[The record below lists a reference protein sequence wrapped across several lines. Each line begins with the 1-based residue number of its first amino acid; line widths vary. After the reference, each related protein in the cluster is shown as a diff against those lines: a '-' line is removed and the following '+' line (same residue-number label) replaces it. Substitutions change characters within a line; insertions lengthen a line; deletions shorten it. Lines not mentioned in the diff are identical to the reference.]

1 MEEKDNP
8 VKVHKLELLGI
19 GASMDRQ
26 LKANLL
32 QALWQ
37 LGLDIP
43 VEEVREID
51 RLLESGVSGIPALIV
66 NGQVVIQKVVP
77 TVEEL
82 RLLLFALLKM
92 PGQKVNIRNIIVPT
106 DFSETANNAY
116 RYALDLAGF
125 LGANVRLVHVYQPKS
140 DMSGARLMNGVSEEL
155 HYKQELLESLS
166 HSEKVLVAG
175 PRNKPAT
182 QVQPEMINGFVADE
196 LCALSR
202 RKDTDLIVMGTT
214 GEAKLLERWLGSI
227 STEVARKASCPVILV
242 PRHSR
247 LKPIDQMLYACDYQR
262 QGEAILEKV
271 VGFAAAFD
279 AMVHLLHVSTSRSPN
294 PNGPA
299 AASGS
304 NILDLDGIKMKMYK
318 SHHSDVLEGIARHAN
333 ETHPGLIAMGTYH
346 RSFLED
352 IFHKKLTREMAFITS
367 VPLIVFHEED

>member
-1 MEEKDNP
+1 MGEMDHP

-26 LKANLL
+26 LKAHLL

-66 NGQVVIQKVVP
+66 NGRVVVQKTVP
-77 TVEEL
+77 DVEEL
-82 RLLLFALLKM
+82 RLVLSALLKM
-92 PGQKVNIRNIIVPT
+92 PGQQTNIRNIIVPT

-125 LGANVRLVHVYQPKS
+125 LGANVRLVHVYQPNS
-140 DMSGARLMNGVSEEL
+140 DTGGAMLANGATEEL

-166 HSEKVLVAG
+166 HTETISVVG
-175 PRNKPAT
+175 RQSKPVT

-202 RKDTDLIVMGTT
+202 RKDTDLMVMGTT
-214 GEAKLLERWLGSI
+214 GKASLFERLLGST
-227 STEVARKASCPVILV
+227 SSEVARKASCPVILV
-242 PRHSR
+242 PRHSHFER
-247 LKPIDQMLYACDYQR
+247 IDQLLYAYDYQR
-262 QGEAILEKV
+262 QGELILEKV
-271 VGFAAAFD
+271 LGFAAAFG
-279 AMVHLLHVSTSRSPN
+279 AMVHLVHVCTSRGPGT
-294 PNGPA
+294 NGPGSA
-299 AASGS
+299 AGG
-304 NILDLDGIKMKMYK
+304 NVFDLDGVKMQMYK
-318 SHHSDVLEGIARHAN
+318 LFHTDILEALAHHAD
-333 ETHPGLIAMGTYH
+333 ETHSGLIAMGTHH

-352 IFHKKLTREMAFITS
+352 IFHKKLTREMAFATS

>member
-1 MEEKDNP
+1 MGEKDNP

-66 NGQVVIQKVVP
+66 NGRVVIQKTVP
-77 TVEEL
+77 AVEEL
-82 RLLLFALLKM
+82 RLVLFALLKM
-92 PGQKVNIRNIIVPT
+92 PGQEANIRNIIVPT

-125 LGANVRLVHVYQPKS
+125 LGANVRLVHVYQPKADIGS
-140 DMSGARLMNGVSEEL
+140 TMLVNGVSEEL

-166 HSEKVLVAG
+166 HSEKVLVAE
-175 PRNKPAT
+175 PHRKSIT
-182 QVQPEMINGFVADE
+182 RVQPEMINGFVADE

-214 GEAKLLERWLGSI
+214 GEANLLERLLGSI

-242 PRHSR
+242 PRHCHFEQ
-247 LKPIDQMLYACDYQR
+247 IDHLLYACDYQR
-262 QGEAILEKV
+262 QGEAILGKV
-271 VGFAAAFD
+271 LGFAAAFD
-279 AMVHLLHVSTSRSPN
+279 ATVHVVHVCNSRGPN
-294 PNGPA
+294 
-299 AASGS
+299 ASGTAVAAGVH
-304 NILDLDGIKMKMYK
+304 ILGLNGVKMQIHKIY
-318 SHHSDVLEGIARHAN
+318 HSDILEALAHHAN
-333 ETHPGLIAMGTYH
+333 ETRSGLIAMGTHH
-346 RSFLED
+346 RSFLEN
-352 IFHKKLTREMAFITS
+352 IFHRKLTREMAFATS
-367 VPLIVFHEED
+367 VPLIVFHEEH